1 MSPGSKDFALRTLA
15 LLALA
20 LAPGASPAWAEA
32 RVRAEVDSPRVGLE
46 DQLQLSVVVEGD
58 EDVTGAPLL
67 PALKGLRVAG
77 GPMVSQQFSFV
88 NGRSSQSRTFTWVLQ
103 PLAVG
108 RAEIPPVR
116 VPLASGEKGTQPI
129 GVEVVAG
136 AVKPRARP
144 QARDPFEDDPF
155 APFFG
160 REQRRPAREPKL
172 YVELAASRNKLRV
185 GEPLLLTYYVYTQVA
200 VTDLSF
206 KDAPQ
211 YPGFW
216 ARDLEQP
223 KGPLRT
229 ERTVVEGE
237 EYQRA
242 AIVQKLLFPTRAGA
256 LTIPETTLRLGVP
269 RGGFFDTGPAPV
281 ERRTKPLTITAEPLP
296 SEPGFSGA
304 VGRFQARA
312 SLDKAALALGE
323 AATLRFELSGTGN
336 LEWLEQGP
344 EVKVA
349 GARVFPPQAR
359 SDLRPTPAGLTGT
372 RTWEYVLVP
381 ETAGA
386 LEVPALGFRYFD
398 PEAGRIVAVETQ
410 ALPLRVEGGAPG
422 AAPLSAAAARPAPR
436 AAAGGLVL
444 RSDLDP
450 PRRLLPE
457 PGPRLLSAG
466 LALLLLAHAAL
477 WGAGR
482 LALRGAAGPGRVTAP
497 GARHALAQ
505 LRRATRGD
513 LSKEAAAAAIEKAL
527 HDVFGPLEEAGEP
540 ADERERAAREL
551 LQEVRFIR
559 YAPQLGD
566 YGDKIREVGARAAEV
581 VRRWA

>member
-1 MSPGSKDFALRTLA
+1 MTTVVALA
-15 LLALA
+15 LLLPGLA
-20 LAPGASPAWAEA
+20 RAES
-32 RVRAEVDSPRVGLE
+32 RVRAEVDAARVGLE

-58 EDVTGAPLL
+58 EDVAGAPVL

-108 RAEIPPVR
+108 KAEVPPVR
-116 VPLASGEKGTQPI
+116 VPLASGEKSTAPVE
-129 GVEVVAG
+129 VEVVAG
-136 AVKPRARP
+136 AVKPRRP

-160 REQRRPAREPKL
+160 RERRRPAAEPKL
-172 YVELAASRNKLRV
+172 YVEAAASRQKLRV
-185 GEPLLLTYYVYTQVA
+185 GEPLVLTYYVFTQVGL
-200 VTDLSF
+200 TDLSF

-211 YPGFW
+211 FPGFW

-223 KGPLRT
+223 KGPLRA
-229 ERTVVEGE
+229 ERVTVEGE

-242 AIVQKLLFPTRAGA
+242 VLVQKLLFPTRAGA
-256 LTIPETTLRLGVP
+256 LTIPEATLRLGVQ
-269 RGGFFDTGPAPV
+269 RGGFFDPGPMAV
-281 ERRTKPLTITAEPLP
+281 ERRTKPVTVTAEALP
-296 SEPGFSGA
+296 SEPGYSGA

-312 SLDKAALALGE
+312 SLDKASVALGE
-323 AATLRFELSGTGN
+323 AATLRFEVSGSGN
-336 LEWLEQGP
+336 LEWIEQGP

-359 SDLRPTPAGLTGT
+359 SDLRPAANGLTGT

-381 ETAGA
+381 ETAAA
-386 LEVPALGFRYFD
+386 LEVPALSFRYFD
-398 PEAGRIVAVETQ
+398 TESGRLQTLETQ
-410 ALPLRVEGGAPG
+410 PLSLRVEGGTPGSTAP
-422 AAPLSAAAARPAPR
+422 PAAATARPAPR
-436 AAAGGLVL
+436 PAAGGLAL
-444 RSDLDP
+444 RSELDP
-450 PRRLLPE
+450 PRELVPE
-457 PGPRLLSAG
+457 PSPRLLAGG
-466 LALLLLAHAAL
+466 LALLLLAHVAL

-482 LALRGAAGPGRVTAP
+482 LGSRVGSGRARAHAP
-497 GARHALAQ
+497 GARQALAE

-527 HDVFGPLEEAGEP
+527 HDAFGPLEEAGEP

-566 YGDKIREVGARAAEV
+566 YGDKISEVAARAAEV

>member
-1 MSPGSKDFALRTLA
+1 MTTVVMA
-15 LLALA
+15 LLLA
-20 LAPGASPAWAEA
+20 GLAQAES
-32 RVRAEVDSPRVGLE
+32 RVRAELDASRVGLE

-58 EDVTGAPLL
+58 EDVAGAPVL

-108 RAEIPPVR
+108 KAEVPPVR
-116 VPLASGEKGTQPI
+116 VPLASGEKSTTPLE
-129 GVEVVAG
+129 VEVVAG
-136 AVKPRARP
+136 AVKPRTRP

-155 APFFG
+155 GPFFG
-160 REQRRPAREPKL
+160 RERRRPAAEPKL
-172 YVELAASRNKLRV
+172 YVEAAASRQKLRV
-185 GEPLLLTYYVYTQVA
+185 GEPLVLTYYVYTQVGL
-200 VTDLSF
+200 TDLSF

-211 YPGFW
+211 FPGFW

-223 KGPLRT
+223 KGPLRA
-229 ERTVVEGE
+229 ERVTVEGE

-242 AIVQKLLFPTRAGA
+242 VLVQKLLFPTRAGA
-256 LTIPETTLRLGVP
+256 LTIPEATLRLGVQ
-269 RGGFFDTGPAPV
+269 RGGFFDPGPLAV
-281 ERRTKPLTITAEPLP
+281 ERRTKPVTITAEALP

-312 SLDKAALALGE
+312 TLDKASVALGE
-323 AATLRFELSGTGN
+323 AATLRFEVSGSGN
-336 LEWLEQGP
+336 LEWIEQGP

-359 SDLRPTPAGLTGT
+359 SDLRPAVNGLTGT

-381 ETAGA
+381 ETAAA
-386 LEVPALGFRYFD
+386 LEVPALTFRYFD
-398 PEAGRIVAVETQ
+398 TEAGRLQTLATQ
-410 ALPLRVEGGAPG
+410 PLPLRVEGGAAG
-422 AAPLSAAAARPAPR
+422 AVPPPAAAAARPAPR
-436 AAAGGLVL
+436 PAAGGLVL
-444 RSDLDP
+444 RSELDP
-450 PRRLLPE
+450 PRALVPE
-457 PGPRLLSAG
+457 PSPRLLAGG
-466 LALLLLAHAAL
+466 LALLLLAHVAL

-482 LALRGAAGPGRVTAP
+482 LGRPGGAGRARAHAP
-497 GARHALAQ
+497 GARQALAE
-505 LRRATRGD
+505 LRRATRAE

-527 HDVFGPLEEAGEP
+527 HDVFGPLDEAGEP

-566 YGDKIREVGARAAEV
+566 YGDKIREVAARAAEV